1 MADESTPDTLPEH
14 VAHNRDYWD
23 ANADWWA
30 ARGARDWARR
40 EPLWGIWG
48 LPESELRLLPEDM
61 TGMDAVELGC
71 GTAYVSAWMARRGAR
86 VTGIDNSE
94 RPLETARRLAAEH
107 GLDVTLVHGNA
118 EATPF
123 ADASF
128 DLAIS
133 EYGAAIWCDPYA
145 WVPEAHRI
153 LRPGGRLVFMGNHPL
168 IEVCTPWDGGDVSYR
183 LERDYFSLH
192 RLDFRDVAHEP
203 GGVEFNLPFSG
214 WLALFARTG
223 FEVEELI
230 EPRAPGDA
238 SGDSFGV
245 PADWAKRFPSEQVW
259 KLRKR

>member
-1 MADESTPDTLPEH
+1 M
-14 VAHNRDYWD
+14 
-23 ANADWWA
+23 
-30 ARGARDWARR
+30 
-40 EPLWGIWG
+40 
-48 LPESELRLLPEDM
+48 
-61 TGMDAVELGC
+61 
-71 GTAYVSAWMARRGAR
+71 
-86 VTGIDNSE
+86 
-94 RPLETARRLAAEH
+94 
-107 GLDVTLVHGNA
+107 TLVHGNA

-230 EPRAPGDA
+230 EPRAPVDA